1 MAGNLRWSGSLINGL
16 KKLYTNEGTKGCFR
30 GCLANCYKE
39 GMFAG
44 LFYAVY
50 EEEKIIGFSSS
61 LSGISSG
68 MIATLI
74 SHPMKIV
81 RTQLQ
86 TSSLYISPHGQCL
99 RMSIK
104 DQLLELAR

>member
-1 MAGNLRWSGSLINGL
+1 MAGSQRWSGSLLNAL
-16 KKLYTNEGTKGCFR
+16 KKLYNNEGTKGCFR
-30 GCLANCYKE
+30 GCLTNCYKE

-44 LFYAVY
+44 LFYAMY
-50 EEEKIIGFSSS
+50 QEGKKLGFNSSF
-61 LSGISSG
+61 SGIASG

-74 SHPMKIV
+74 SHPLEIV

-86 TSSLYISPHGQCL
+86 TSSVYISPHGQWL

-104 DQLLELAR
+104 DQLLGLAR